1 MTTLQFEVAAQH
13 HSYTILID
21 GTAFCTTSNDD
32 DGLKLMI
39 AVAILQAKEGNNA
52 KN

>member
-1 MTTLQFEVAAQH
+1 MTTLQFEVGINH
-13 HSYTILID
+13 NSYIIYVD
-21 GTAFCTTSNDD
+21 GNKFCTTSNDD